1 MAVESPGYKRA
12 LLNQFINFFWTIL
25 CFAPVLMFWIN
36 DGINLYFYSS
46 IVIAL
51 IFGILPEK
59 ILNRLMLSS
68 GRKFYERF
76 GVKFIRKFVQNG
88 DAVKSMTNNRNRF
101 IINGVFQAQQY
112 LKTIAMYERF
122 HWVCFTFF
130 LLTVI
135 RCFFTG
141 NFKLGLAIS
150 AANVVYNLCTI
161 LLQQYNKIR
170 IKKMGIRSNY

>member
-1 MAVESPGYKRA
+1 MINKREI
-12 LLNQFINFFWTIL
+12 LNQLINFFWTIL
-25 CFAPVLMFWIN
+25 CFAPVLSFWIN
-36 DGINLYFYSS
+36 DGINLYFYLS

-51 IFGILPEK
+51 IFGILPVK

-68 GRKFYERF
+68 NRKFYERV

-88 DAVKSMTNNRNRF
+88 DVVKSMVNNRNRF

-130 LLTVI
+130 LLTAI
-135 RCFFTG
+135 RCFFNG
-141 NFKLGLAIS
+141 YFKLGLAIS
-150 AANVVYNLCTI
+150 ATNVLYNLSTI

-170 IKKMGIRSNY
+170 IKKMSQWRVT